1 MLLTLKGETMS
12 AYKRQIRMTMTL
24 GVLSILAGIFAH
36 LALTDIYHGEGDLTL
51 EWNVLRACALII
63 VMFIALA
70 LATLNK
76 AMKTA

>member
-1 MLLTLKGETMS
+1 MS

-24 GVLSILAGIFAH
+24 GALSILVGIFAH
-36 LALTDIYHGEGDLTL
+36 LALTDIYHGEADLTL
-51 EWNVLRACALII
+51 EWNVLRACELIF

>member
-36 LALTDIYHGEGDLTL
+36 LALTDIYHGE
-51 EWNVLRACALII
+51 
-63 VMFIALA
+63 
-70 LATLNK
+70 AT
-76 AMKTA
+76 